1 MKRVNMN
8 RDMTKQRNLVPTL
21 QCQSCG
27 NRERFFEVMRSEAHL
42 VDGNLNYLQLMNA
55 EADH

>member
-1 MKRVNMN
+1 MN